1 MEKGVNILTTGYNVR
16 VEGAEE
22 LIEKWDNG
30 EITQE
35 ELAQRIMEL
44 DTVLVDLTEVIDPTE
59 FKDNEE

>member
-1 MEKGVNILTTGYNVR
+1 MEEGVNILTTGYNVK

-35 ELAQRIMEL
+35 ELAAKIMEL
-44 DTVLVDLTEVIDPTE
+44 DTVLVDLTQVVDPSE
-59 FKDNEE
+59 FKDSEE